1 MDRRRPL
8 LSNSGLKHL
17 GPRYLA
23 AGLTL
28 LAAGCAEP
36 SPVLEQPVN
45 RDTLRA
51 LRWIAPQADKV
62 QALTTE
68 PVSCRNP
75 LEAVSR
81 LAVFDET
88 GASGGSVMSFSSVD
102 EGRIP
107 FESPALLG
115 GAAGR
120 MGLSCSSCH
129 LNGRNNPDFF
139 IEGVSTSP
147 GTADVTNS
155 LFSKTRG
162 NGAFDPVP
170 IPDIAARDGKQLK
183 DRRGAEFRAKVH
195 GLIVEEFDGR
205 EPGDGILQ
213 AVIDYMDGLV
223 PCPDPYA
230 RKPLTAQKDM
240 MSAMQAFLI
249 AQASE
254 GDDSRLM
261 ARAARERLERLNER
275 FIAANQSDVRSAL
288 LIASRAIESWT
299 EAEGKDQ
306 GNAVMSALKTAAEL
320 VKKEAP
326 RSLYNPDV
334 LRDALAR

>member
-1 MDRRRPL
+1 MDQPL
-8 LSNSGLKHL
+8 
-17 GPRYLA
+17 
-23 AGLTL
+23 
-28 LAAGCAEP
+28 
-36 SPVLEQPVN
+36 N

-51 LRWIAPQADKV
+51 LRWIAPGGDKV
-62 QALTTE
+62 RALTTE
-68 PVSCRNP
+68 PVSCRDP
-75 LEAVSR
+75 HEPMSLMTI
-81 LAVFDET
+81 FDEPGAT
-88 GASGGSVMSFSSVD
+88 GSLNMSFSSVD

-170 IPDIAARDGKQLK
+170 IPDLAARDGKQIK
-183 DRRGAEFRAKVH
+183 DRQGSEFHAKVH

-205 EPGDGILQ
+205 EPSDHIMQ
-213 AVIDYMDGLV
+213 AVINYMNGLV
-223 PCPDPYA
+223 PCPNPDA
-230 RKPLTAQKDM
+230 REPLTAGKDM
-240 MSAMQAFLI
+240 MSAMQAFMI
-249 AQASE
+249 AQVGE
-254 GDDSRLM
+254 GDDRRLM

-275 FIAANQSDVRSAL
+275 FVATDQADVRDAL
-288 LIASRAIESWT
+288 LIASRAIETWVDAADPADGSVVT
-299 EAEGKDQ
+299 A
-306 GNAVMSALKTAAEL
+306 ALKTAAER
-320 VKKEAP
+320 VKREEG

-334 LRDALAR
+334 LRAALAR